1 MSDPRTDLMDWLRD
15 AHGMEQQAEAMLKA
29 TAARLENYP
38 EFKARVEQH
47 LTETQGQAERLKQC
61 IEARGGDTS
70 IMKDM
75 TGRMAAGMQGLGASM
90 ASDEVVKLAIASY
103 HFEHL
108 EIASY
113 RCLIA
118 AAEALGDTEL
128 VRLGTVTLAEE
139 QAMADWCAEWIP
151 IVTRKFINRTA
162 NDQSAKR

>member
-1 MSDPRTDLMDWLRD
+1 MSNPQTDVMDWLRD

-47 LTETQGQAERLKQC
+47 LTETQGQAERLKQF
-61 IEARGGDTS
+61 IESRGGDTS
-70 IMKDM
+70 MVKDM

-90 ASDEVVKLAIASY
+90 ASDEVVKLAIAAY

-118 AAEALGDTEL
+118 AAEALGDDEL
-128 VRLGTVTLAEE
+128 ARLGNTTLAEE
-139 QAMADWCAEWIP
+139 QAMADWCLEWIP
-151 IVTRKFINRTA
+151 TVTRKFIGRTA
-162 NDQSAKR
+162 NDQEAKR